1 MRLSDVKKLVCEAG
15 IPCYK
20 WVVPDPEN
28 VPFPHACVAKIGS
41 GNNLYAD
48 NGVYFPVA
56 RCQMYL
62 AMYDD
67 DRQEDIE
74 YAVDK
79 IFDDNNIP
87 YTYIMGYNRD
97 ENIVVKT
104 YTFEIPEEVTDNE

>member
-20 WVVPDPEN
+20 WVVPDPED

-48 NGVYFPVA
+48 NSVYFPVA
-56 RCQMYL
+56 TCQMYL

-67 DRQEDIE
+67 ERQEDIE

-79 IFDDNNIP
+79 ILMTTIFPIHTSWDTTGTKILL
-87 YTYIMGYNRD
+87 
-97 ENIVVKT
+97 
-104 YTFEIPEEVTDNE
+104 